1 MLTEKVISLIKS
13 CIMHR
18 ENSDFKWT
26 EADILKLA
34 AGVESNTN
42 HPIGKAIVE
51 EARSIGCEN
60 VKVTSHQP

>member
-1 MLTEKVISLIKS
+1 
-13 CIMHR
+13 MHR
-18 ENSDFKWT
+18 ENSDFQWT
-26 EADILKLA
+26 EADILRLA